1 MRILRTSSW
10 FVLALAA
17 LLLPAAAEDWKP
29 APGNLLTAWTANV
42 DPKHP
47 LPEYPRPQMVR
58 EDWTNLNGLW
68 DYAIT
73 DREAAGAPGTPGPA
87 KYDGRI
93 LVPFCVESALSGV
106 KKPLTDKQWLWYRR
120 SFTSPSL
127 AGGKRLLLHFGA
139 VDWESVVTVNGKEI
153 GTHRGGYNPFTY
165 DITDALNASANNE
178 LVVRVWDSTGANG
191 EPHGKQQF
199 NAIKNPGGIMYT
211 PCSGIWQTVWLEPVP
226 AVSIESLKMVPD
238 IDAGTL
244 KLQVNLAGLVAGEA
258 VLEAT
263 AYDCDKD
270 VARGTGSA
278 AGEITLKID
287 NPKLWSPDQPFLYGL
302 KVRVGSDRVMSYF
315 GMRKIALGKDEKGIT
330 RPMLNGKFVFQ
341 SGPLDQGFWP
351 DGIYTAPTD
360 EALRFD
366 IEAIKKLGMN
376 MARKHVKVEPDRW
389 YYWCDKLGLLV
400 WQDMPS
406 GDVGKPGKKKDQD
419 GVPASEEKARQFEA
433 ELQAMVDSH
442 RNHPAIIQ
450 WIVFNE
456 GWGQY
461 DTERLTKWV
470 KQLDP
475 SRLVCNASGWTD
487 RKVGDILDMHSYP
500 GPDSPAP
507 EETRAAVLGEFGG
520 LGLGLDGHR
529 WVDKNW
535 GYRGVADTRAL
546 TRKYLELWKEVQKL
560 RDEKGL
566 SAAVY
571 TQITDVETE
580 CNGLLTYDRA
590 VFKVDAA
597 QSFAALAHGQFP
609 PEPSYK
615 TIVPNAMTEGATW
628 QYTTEKPAADWCKP
642 DFNDAAWKKGLS
654 GFGSQSIKNA
664 HVRTEWKTDDIWIR
678 RAIDLPSL
686 PKGELY
692 LSLYHDDD
700 AEVYVNGVLAAT
712 LHGYLTHYEE
722 VPISPEAV
730 KSLRPG
736 KNVIAIH
743 CHQVYGAQYIDT
755 GIVELQAK

>member
-1 MRILRTSSW
+1 MRVCRTSGW
-10 FVLALAA
+10 FVLVLAGF
-17 LLLPAAAEDWKP
+17 LLPTAAAEDWKP
-29 APGNLLTAWTANV
+29 APGNLLTAWAAKV

-58 EDWTNLNGLW
+58 SQWTNLNGLW
-68 DYAIT
+68 DYAVT
-73 DREAAGAPGTPGPA
+73 DRDAAKPA
-87 KYDGRI
+87 KFDGQI
-93 LVPFCVESALSGV
+93 LVPYPIESALSGV

-120 SFTSPSL
+120 SFVSPSL

-139 VDWESVVTVNGKEI
+139 VDWEAVVAVNGKEV
-153 GTHRGGYNPFTY
+153 GTHRGGYDPFTC
-165 DITDALNASANNE
+165 DVTDALRTDANNE
-178 LVVRVWDSTGANG
+178 LIVRVWDSTGRNG
-191 EPHGKQQF
+191 EPHGKQNF
-199 NAIKNPGGIMYT
+199 NSIKKPGGIMYT
-211 PCSGIWQTVWLEPVP
+211 PCSGIWQTVWLEAVPVL
-226 AVSIESLKMVPD
+226 SIESLKIVPD

-244 KLQVNLAGLVAGEA
+244 KLQAKLSGPMEGEA
-258 VLEAT
+258 ILEAT
-263 AYDCDKD
+263 AYDGDKT
-270 VARGTGSA
+270 VAHAKGSA
-278 AGEITLKID
+278 AGEVVLKID

-302 KVRVGSDRVMSYF
+302 KVQVAGDSVESYF

-406 GDVGKPGKKKDQD
+406 GGAGKSGRRSGGD
-419 GVPASEEKARQFEA
+419 GVPASEEKARQFES
-433 ELQAMVDSH
+433 ELQALVETH
-442 RNHPAIIQ
+442 RNHPSIIM

-475 SRLVCNASGWTD
+475 SRLVNNASGWTD
-487 RKVGDILDMHSYP
+487 RKAGDILDMHSYP
-500 GPDSPAP
+500 GPSSPAP

-529 WVDKNW
+529 WVDKSW
-535 GYRGVADTRAL
+535 GYRGVADRRAL
-546 TRKYLELWKEVQKL
+546 TRKYLELWKSVQKL
-560 RDEKGL
+560 CDEKGL

-590 VFKVDAA
+590 VFKVDAG

-609 PEPSYK
+609 PEPSDK
-615 TIVPNAMTEGATW
+615 TIVPSAMTKG
-628 QYTTEKPAADWCKP
+628 TT
-642 DFNDAAWKKGLS
+642 
-654 GFGSQSIKNA
+654 
-664 HVRTEWKTDDIWIR
+664 
-678 RAIDLPSL
+678 
-686 PKGELY
+686 
-692 LSLYHDDD
+692 
-700 AEVYVNGVLAAT
+700 
-712 LHGYLTHYEE
+712 
-722 VPISPEAV
+722 
-730 KSLRPG
+730 RP
-736 KNVIAIH
+736 
-743 CHQVYGAQYIDT
+743 
-755 GIVELQAK
+755 